1 MDTCS
6 VRWRPSGGRGEFESV
21 PATALL
27 NREITVA
34 FPALEVRIPAEVRGE
49 RKHGKTRLRK
59 FEQYNHSKFHLP
71 QLVMAVAGLPE
82 PARSEQSGS
91 VEFPLENKAFVLS
104 EIEFD
109 VVDDQGSTIVLAPS
123 RASILHS
130 DFEIQIGERLASMA
144 GDLRGIDRVNARS
157 SELAQ
162 VLQEHAAAVRQGV
175 NDTAIR
181 KTADELIRVKSS
193 LFGMT
198 NAGSAL
204 ALIEAE
210 AQSDTEEEWEP
221 TGREGR
227 ILTRLHVFKERDRRF
242 VQQVRE
248 RYKNQHG
255 GLLRCE
261 VCGRI
266 PAESYGPEN
275 GERCIEAH
283 HKVPIEQLQPDSTT
297 HLADMAMV
305 CACCHRVIHSQRPCL
320 SIEEVKGLLNGQ

>member
-1 MDTCS
+1 
-6 VRWRPSGGRGEFESV
+6 
-21 PATALL
+21 
-27 NREITVA
+27 
-34 FPALEVRIPAEVRGE
+34 
-49 RKHGKTRLRK
+49 
-59 FEQYNHSKFHLP
+59 
-71 QLVMAVAGLPE
+71 
-82 PARSEQSGS
+82 
-91 VEFPLENKAFVLS
+91 
-104 EIEFD
+104 
-109 VVDDQGSTIVLAPS
+109 
-123 RASILHS
+123 
-130 DFEIQIGERLASMA
+130 
-144 GDLRGIDRVNARS
+144 
-157 SELAQ
+157 
-162 VLQEHAAAVRQGV
+162 
-175 NDTAIR
+175 
-181 KTADELIRVKSS
+181 
-193 LFGMT
+193 MT